1 MKLSW
6 FQRRSNK
13 INTMLHDRYYFQN
26 CKAISFEKIADHTKY
41 KKPNVQ
47 SHLHILWL
55 NFDKANHSF
64 LHTFLLLGEIDFS
77 FCLGCDHMDLG
88 ASFEWWRAWVKTPQI
103 NAFSRDVNSII
114 LKFFPHMGEYKSLRE
129 NLTSIL
135 ETEIKP

>member
-1 MKLSW
+1 
-6 FQRRSNK
+6 
-13 INTMLHDRYYFQN
+13 MLHGRYYFQN

-41 KKPNVQ
+41 KKPNVE

-64 LHTFLLLGEIDFS
+64 LHISLLLGETDFS
-77 FCLGCDHMDLG
+77 FCLGRIHMDLG
-88 ASFEWWRAWVKTPQI
+88 ASFEWRGAWVKMPQT

-114 LKFFPHMGEYKSLRE
+114 LQFLPHMGEDKSLRE

-135 ETEIKP
+135 KIEMKP